1 MPRRSADL
9 ERRVIDAL
17 TGSDRGPLKPKELAR
32 ALSVPAS
39 EHRNFKRLLYALE
52 KAGKIYR
59 VKGHRYGAPESM
71 DLAVGR
77 VSLTRRGDGFVRAD
91 SGAGEVF
98 VPARDLSGAMDGDR
112 IVVRIESRP
121 RGRSPVGRAIKVLE
135 RARSSVVGTLHRDR
149 QFSRVTPLDRRL
161 TQDVMISSAGSGIL
175 DAETGDIVVVD
186 LVSFGGSG
194 AAPVGEIRTVLGKLS
209 DPGVDILAI
218 AHGYGLSLEFP
229 QEVMESAEAAAR
241 DGLEEVGDHRVDRT
255 DLLVFTV
262 DPVDAKDHDDALSVM
277 KVDGGWEV
285 GVHIADVSHFVEEG
299 GAIDIEAQARGSS
312 VYLVDRVIPMLP
324 EQLSG
329 DACSLREGSDRLAVS
344 LCLTLDSSGAVLSR
358 RYEQTRVRS
367 RRRLAYEEVQDVLD
381 GRRSLGVEIDEAVR
395 SLDDLA
401 RAIRARRIERGALD
415 LDLPEARVLL
425 DSEGS
430 PVDIQRVER
439 LESHRLIEDFMILA
453 NEVVARD
460 LEAKGIPGLYRV
472 HEPPTREKAEELGEF
487 LARFGYRLP
496 KRKALKPTDVQQ
508 LLDAVRGREDESLIS
523 TVVLR
528 SLKRARYDPEN
539 LGHFGLASSAYLHFT
554 SPIRRY
560 PDLLVHR
567 AVVRCLVRKQPPRD
581 WEPDE
586 LRTVAELTSDRE
598 RSADQAER
606 DSIAMK
612 KVEFMEQHLG
622 EEFEGRIS
630 GVAAFG
636 FFVTLDAFFVDGLVH
651 VNSLRDDFYHFQ
663 DRSHALVG
671 DKSRR
676 SHRLGDRVEV
686 QVVRVDK
693 EARHVDFLLLRK
705 LQKQKV

>member
-1 MPRRSADL
+1 
-9 ERRVIDAL
+9 
-17 TGSDRGPLKPKELAR
+17 
-32 ALSVPAS
+32 LSVPAS